1 MLRDSPR
8 IFAAAL
14 ICAVFL
20 PLAMRAA
27 PQNRARSERDRLLRD
42 ESARLLTSR
51 YEVFFAHA
59 QAALAAG
66 DLDDARNSL
75 LDSLRNKPRDPQA
88 LAELDRVN
96 KQIAVVAAWNSSVSA
111 ILSALE
117 RNDWPLVERSI
128 RQLPEAP
135 SSVKPLAH
143 AELIPIFRLGAQG
156 RLRDARHAAAA
167 LIVSNHET
175 AAASGFARFVNANL
189 RAESLPA
196 GLAAVGAVYCLTL
209 LASLYL
215 GLRGAWRRTSAA

>member
-1 MLRDSPR
+1 M
-8 IFAAAL
+8 
-14 ICAVFL
+14 
-20 PLAMRAA
+20 
-27 PQNRARSERDRLLRD
+27 
-42 ESARLLTSR
+42 TSR
-51 YEVFFAHA
+51 YEASFAHA

-66 DLDDARNSL
+66 DLEGARNSL
-75 LDSLRNKPRDPQA
+75 LESLRNKPRDPQA

-96 KQIAVVAAWNSSVSA
+96 KQIAVVGAWNSSVSA

-135 SSVKPLAH
+135 PSIKPLPH
-143 AELIPIFRLGAQG
+143 AELIPIFRMATQG

-175 AAASGFARFVNANL
+175 AAASGFACFVNANL
-189 RAESLPA
+189 RAESLPP
-196 GLAAVGAVYCLTL
+196 GLAAVGAIYCLAL